1 MEGLDADLFTKIA
14 NKAFGGDAAKARAG
28 IKKTLEDALNNI
40 DLAGQNTGTYQPAIT
55 LDSQEELADLLIQ
68 QRKGNTD
75 EDLRL
80 AEGMQPFYDNQVT
93 RRNALM
99 KGGAEA
105 ELMLQAPATA
115 ARERMYD
122 KTLDLEKSRN
132 TGRMIDR
139 IIRGAALAGA
149 MFN

>member
-28 IKKTLEDALNNI
+28 IKKTLEDYLENI

-55 LDSQEELADLLIQ
+55 LDSQEQLGDLLLQ
-68 QRKGNTD
+68 QRRGNTD

-122 KTLDLEKSRN
+122 KTLELEKSRN

>member
-28 IKKTLEDALNNI
+28 IKKTLEDALKNI

-55 LDSQEELADLLIQ
+55 LDSQEELADLLLQ
-68 QRKGNTD
+68 QRRGNTD

-115 ARERMYD
+115 VSYTHL
-122 KTLDLEKSRN
+122 TLP
-132 TGRMIDR
+132 TTPYV
-139 IIRGAALAGA
+139 
-149 MFN
+149 